1 MNSKSLPEGLAALSG
16 VLLALSFPKFGHGAV
31 AFVALVPLL
40 VAIAGVPARRA
51 LRLGY
56 LSGAVAA
63 LGLLYWTAL
72 TVIQF
77 GRIPAPVAAV
87 VMLLLCAAF
96 ALFPLLFGWG
106 LGRLTSAF
114 GPRALLLAP
123 VLWTAT
129 ELLRAHTF
137 FRFPWCLLG
146 YATID
151 LLPFAQV
158 ASLFGVYGASFLV
171 MLVNALLALALVSP
185 LTARRA
191 SLAAAALLFAWGGLG
206 LWTMAVPV
214 VEQGRVR
221 VGLVQASV
229 VQDQK
234 WDPDFAEQNVARH
247 ERLARDAAARGARL
261 VVWPESAVP
270 SYFDHDPELAARLR
284 RLVRETGT
292 WLVFGNDDMELGAE
306 GRPRP
311 FVGAKML
318 TPAGELALRYHKMRL
333 VPFGEY
339 VPMKPLLTLGGRY
352 AAKLVQQVADFEPG
366 DEAVVAAGPGGA
378 LGAFICYEA
387 VFPDLA
393 RAFVRG
399 GAGLLVNITND
410 GWYGRTSAPHQHL
423 AMARM
428 RAIET
433 RRYLVRAANTGITA
447 IVDPRG
453 RLLAR
458 TELFDQTVLVG
469 EAGFATGTTLYVG
482 IGDAFALACL
492 AAGALATALAR
503 PPLAAADPARG

>member
-1 MNSKSLPEGLAALSG
+1 MSRLRAPHALAVLSG

-40 VAIAGVPARRA
+40 CAIAAAPARG

-56 LSGAVAA
+56 LHGAVAA

-77 GRIPAPVAAV
+77 GRIAAPVAMV
-87 VMLLLCAAF
+87 VMLLLCLAF
-96 ALFPLLFGWG
+96 ALFPLLFGWA
-106 LGRLTSAF
+106 LGRLVATL
-114 GPRALLLAP
+114 GPRGLLFAP

-137 FRFPWCLLG
+137 FRFPWCLVG

-151 LLPFAQV
+151 VLPFAQV

-171 MLVNALLALALVSP
+171 VLVNALLALALVSP
-185 LTARRA
+185 ADARRA
-191 SLAAAALLFAWGGLG
+191 TASAAGLLLAWGGLG
-206 LWTMAVPV
+206 AWALATPV
-214 VEQGRVR
+214 QETGRVR

-229 VQDQK
+229 IQDEK
-234 WDPDFAEQNVARH
+234 WDPEFAERNVARH
-247 ERLARDAAARGARL
+247 ERLSREAAAQGARL
-261 VVWPESAVP
+261 IVWPESAVP
-270 SYFDHDPELAARLR
+270 SYFDHDPAVASRLR
-284 RLVRETGT
+284 ALARQTGAFV
-292 WLVFGNDDMELGAE
+292 LFGNDDLEFPAE
-306 GRPRP
+306 GGRRPY
-311 FVGAKML
+311 VGAKLL
-318 TPAGELALRYHKMRL
+318 TPEGELALRYRKMRL

-339 VPMKPLLTLGGRY
+339 VPMQPLLTVGGRY

-366 DEAVVAAGPGGA
+366 TEAAVAAGPGGS

-387 VFPDLA
+387 VFPDLS

-399 GAGLLVNITND
+399 GAELLVNVTND

-428 RAIET
+428 RSIET
-433 RRYLVRAANTGITA
+433 GRTLVRAANTGITA

-453 RLLAR
+453 RLVAR
-458 TELFDQTVLVG
+458 TALFDETALVG
-469 EAGFATGTTLYVG
+469 EAAFADGRTLYVRT
-482 IGDAFALACL
+482 GDALALACL
-492 AAGALATALAR
+492 LAAALGVALAR
-503 PPLAAADPARG
+503 PRLAPRDPARG